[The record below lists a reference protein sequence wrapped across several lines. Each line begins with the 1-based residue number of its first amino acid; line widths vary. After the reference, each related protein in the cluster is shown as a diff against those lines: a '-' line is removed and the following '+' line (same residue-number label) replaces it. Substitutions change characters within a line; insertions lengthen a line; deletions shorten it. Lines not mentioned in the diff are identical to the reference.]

1 MCPFGDIKDVP
12 DSSNGK
18 SGFFIVGSSCATC
31 PLSKTVLH
39 LYVASPSIELQSVT
53 HQPPN
58 HPPNHPTNHPT
69 NQPMQG
75 EDRATQALLSWKLS
89 LSWAIVQKV

>member
-12 DSSNGK
+12 DSSYGK

-39 LYVASPSIELQSVT
+39 LSVACFSAELQSVT
-53 HQPPN
+53 DYQPP
-58 HPPNHPTNHPT
+58 TRLD
-69 NQPMQG
+69 G
-75 EDRATQALLSWKLS
+75 RISDSEADDRMISWRMNM
-89 LSWAIVQKV
+89 